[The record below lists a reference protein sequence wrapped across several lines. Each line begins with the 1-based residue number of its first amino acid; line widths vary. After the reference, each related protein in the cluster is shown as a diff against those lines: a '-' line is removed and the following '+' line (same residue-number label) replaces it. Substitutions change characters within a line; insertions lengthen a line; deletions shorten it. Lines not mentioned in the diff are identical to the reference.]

1 MVVVIVTIMI
11 DSEIGIVSDFI
22 SDRLSS
28 NMGIVA
34 FIGIATIFTVTQH
47 FILAYIKQSN
57 KESKARALYLNV
69 MHFIVY
75 VAQYILAFII
85 LQILTIQHYSL
96 VTLYV
101 SYAISYGL

>member
-34 FIGIATIFTVTQH
+34 FIGIATIFTVTL
-47 FILAYIKQSN
+47 F
-57 KESKARALYLNV
+57 
-69 MHFIVY
+69 
-75 VAQYILAFII
+75 
-85 LQILTIQHYSL
+85 
-96 VTLYV
+96 
-101 SYAISYGL
+101 